1 MKRMAHIFCTGSFRQ
16 FRLAACTILLLS
28 SGAAEAALKV
38 VTTTPDLAAL
48 VAEVGGDHV
57 DVMTMSRPDQ
67 DPHYVDPK
75 PSLVVDLAR
84 ADLLVFNGLELEIG
98 WLPPLQVNCRNAA
111 VQKGGTGYFDASRY
125 VKVMEA
131 DREANRAMGDIHP
144 GGNPHYLY
152 DPREGAKVAV
162 ALGNKLAELI
172 PAQRAFLLQ
181 NAEKVAGS
189 LREIAKR
196 EADRFRGLSKDQRRV
211 VTYHRSLVYVIDWL
225 GLERPLN
232 VEARPGVA
240 PTPGHVAR
248 VLSTMRSQKIKTI
261 VQERHYP
268 TKTSNTLARM
278 VKAQVVVFPGGASF
292 ADKKELYS
300 QRIQRTVEAL
310 YDSLSR

>member
-1 MKRMAHIFCTGSFRQ
+1 MVRFAFVHSFD
-16 FRLAACTILLLS
+16 RLLGTARVMTVLLLLAS
-28 SGAAEAALKV
+28 FPAQAALKV

-57 DVMTMSRPDQ
+57 DVITMSRPDQ

-84 ADLLVFNGLELEIG
+84 ADMLVFNGLELEIG

-131 DREANRAMGDIHP
+131 NREANRAMGDIHP

-152 DPREGAKVAV
+152 DPREGAKVAI
-162 ALGNKLAELI
+162 ALGAKLAELI
-172 PAQRAFLLQ
+172 PDQRSFLLE
-181 NAEKVAGS
+181 NAKKTAEKLETMA
-189 LREIAKR
+189 ER
-196 EADRFRGLSKDQRRV
+196 EAERFRSLSADQRRV
-211 VTYHRSLVYVIDWL
+211 ITYHRSLVYVIDWL
-225 GLERPLN
+225 GLERPMN

-240 PTPGHVAR
+240 PTPSHVAR
-248 VLSTMRSQKIKTI
+248 VLNTMRRQKIKTI

-268 TKTSNTLARM
+268 TTTSNTLARM
-278 VKAQVVVFPGGASF
+278 VKAKVVVYPGGASF

-300 QRIQRTVEAL
+300 QRIQRTAEAL
-310 YDSLSR
+310 YGSLAR